1 MRCEIVAVGTEL
13 LLGLIVD
20 SNSAWMGEQLALAGI
35 NSHFQVKVGDNFGRI
50 EACIRQGLERSDAVI
65 CCGGL
70 GPTQDDI
77 TRDVI
82 ARVMGVEMRRDQA
95 IADHIRR
102 IFETRG
108 RVMSENNLRQAD
120 VPIGAEPIAQMPG
133 TAPGLVCPVGNKVVY
148 AVPGVPSEM
157 REMFLGTI
165 LPDLQRRA
173 GQASVIKSRVLRTWG
188 MSELGLAEVLAA
200 RVEELDGLGNPTIA
214 FQASGIDGIKVRVV
228 VKCDDE
234 PTALRILDAEEEII
248 RALLGDV
255 IFGID
260 EQSMEVVVLD
270 RLRRKG
276 LTLAAAE
283 TLTGGL
289 LASRLSAA
297 DPAMEIFR
305 GATISRDAPGSGQSS
320 LEQRSAAAADAARAA
335 FATDVGLAAIAGE
348 RSGEGRNRIV
358 PVCLTASIGQ
368 AQAVEQGRPAGR
380 SSPLAGFRRHRPAQS
395 PAPQPGGVRSGIA
408 LQRKR

>member
-1 MRCEIVAVGTEL
+1 MRCEVVAVGTEL

-20 SNSAWMGEQLALAGI
+20 SNSAWIGEQLALAGI
-35 NSHFQVKVGDNFGRI
+35 DSYFQVKVGDNFGRI

-82 ARVMGVEMRRDQA
+82 AHVMGVEMRRDTA
-95 IADHIRR
+95 IADRIRR
-102 IFETRG
+102 IFEARG

-120 VPIGAEPIAQMPG
+120 VPIGAQPIAQMPG
-133 TAPGLVCPVGNKVVY
+133 TAPGLVCPVGNKVIY

-165 LPDLQRRA
+165 LPDLQRRS

-188 MSELGLAEVLAA
+188 MSESGLAEVLEK
-200 RVEELDGLGNPTIA
+200 RFGELDKLGNPTIA

-228 VKCDDE
+228 AKCDDE
-234 PTALRILDAEEEII
+234 ATALRILDAEERII
-248 RALLGDV
+248 RGLLGDV

-260 EQSMEVVVLD
+260 EQSMEIVVLD

-283 TLTGGL
+283 TVTGGL

-297 DPAMEIFR
+297 DPAMDIFR
-305 GATISRDAPGSGQSS
+305 GARIGRDLPGTAHLAP
-320 LEQRSAAAADAARAA
+320 EQRAAAAAAQARSEFAA
-335 FATDVGLAAIAGE
+335 DVGLAAIAADPRGNTQGGTLPVHFAAAIGDAQLAE
-348 RSGEGRNRIV
+348 KVILPADRRRLRDFAVIGLLNLLRRN
-358 PVCLTASIGQ
+358 
-368 AQAVEQGRPAGR
+368 
-380 SSPLAGFRRHRPAQS
+380 LAA
-395 PAPQPGGVRSGIA
+395 
-408 LQRKR
+408 